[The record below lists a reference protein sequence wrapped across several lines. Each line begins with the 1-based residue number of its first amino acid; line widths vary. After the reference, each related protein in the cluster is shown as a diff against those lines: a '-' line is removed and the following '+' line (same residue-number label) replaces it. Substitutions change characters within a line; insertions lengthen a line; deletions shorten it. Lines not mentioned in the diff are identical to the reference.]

1 MKLVESTSP
10 IIRTKTTDVTEADLP
25 FVQSQLGLMWQV
37 MLDNNGIGL
46 AATQVGFG
54 KNFFIHKCNEDG
66 TMEVIIN
73 PTIKT
78 KTDSKIRFPEGCLS
92 LPGKEFNIDR
102 STEIVVEYKDIK
114 FNEHNEKM
122 QDYRA
127 RVFQHEID
135 HLNGICIDVRQLIG

>member
-37 MLDNNGIGL
+37 M
-46 AATQVGFG
+46 FG

-78 KTDSKIRFPEGCLS
+78 KSDSKISFPEGCLS